1 MTRLLPAGAAV
12 RPIGKFPFYFG
23 LLLRSSD
30 FRHEHCFSDPA
41 GKRRNA
47 WMKRIILC
55 LGIFVWLIEVAS
67 ARDLGQ
73 WDAANPEIRE
83 WYQALMQPDVPN
95 ASCCGEADAY
105 WADEVHVRD
114 GKTYA
119 IITDDRPDEPR
130 GRPHVD
136 IGTEIE
142 IPTNKL
148 KWDKSNP
155 TGHGIVFLSR
165 GGY

>member
-1 MTRLLPAGAAV
+1 
-12 RPIGKFPFYFG
+12 
-23 LLLRSSD
+23 
-30 FRHEHCFSDPA
+30 
-41 GKRRNA
+41 
-47 WMKRIILC
+47 MKRIILC
-55 LGIFVWLIEVAS
+55 LGIFGWLIEVAS

-83 WYQALMQPDVPN
+83 WYQALMQPDVPS

-142 IPTNKL
+142 IPSNNAHSHIRHSSL
-148 KWDKSNP
+148 GPNEKSGLERSFSALNSSGNRGP
-155 TGHGIVFLSR
+155 VF
-165 GGY
+165 